1 MAVGLVV
8 CLAVGM
14 VVPLGKDPLKRTA
27 LWKHAKHGLSQTY
40 WKENTL
46 LLVAVAAAVAA
57 LHLGFPLLLLLI
69 SDNQA
74 IQCSWEHQRKR
85 FRHPQLLVDS
95 HSHSW

>member
-14 VVPLGKDPLKRTA
+14 VVFLGKDPLKRTA
-27 LWKHAKHGLSQTY
+27 LWKHAKHGLNQTY

-46 LLVAVAAAVAA
+46 LLVAVAAAAA

-74 IQCSWEHQRKR
+74 IRC
-85 FRHPQLLVDS
+85 
-95 HSHSW
+95 